1 MSGSEQ
7 LLDFVMANCPGVAG
21 AISWALIIG
30 IRLPTKSTQNENAA
44 NSSPAQTVTYRRRH
58 GWHFDAKKVMN
69 GLALLT
75 ALRIKNLG
83 VRTASMTH

>member
-7 LLDFVMANCPGVAG
+7 LRDFVMANCLGVGG

-30 IRLPTKSTQNENAA
+30 TRLPTKSMQNKKAA
-44 NSSPAQTVTYRRRH
+44 NSSPAQTVTYRRQQ
-58 GWHFDAKKVMN
+58 GWHFDATKVTN

-75 ALRIKNLG
+75 ALRTKTLG
-83 VRTASMTH
+83 VRTAFMTL